1 VSSSPSPQLV
11 KDILNYFLRNPK
23 SADSLEGVT
32 RWRLLEERVQREL
45 EETDDALHWLVR
57 RGFVT
62 KLSPAWS
69 EAVYRLNERNRA
81 KAERFLKK
89 AAALH

>member
-1 VSSSPSPQLV
+1 M
-11 KDILNYFLRNPK
+11 
-23 SADSLEGVT
+23 
-32 RWRLLEERVQREL
+32 QREL

-62 KLSPAWS
+62 KLSTTWT
-69 EAVYRLNERNRA
+69 EAVYRLNEKNRA

-89 AAALH
+89 AAALN